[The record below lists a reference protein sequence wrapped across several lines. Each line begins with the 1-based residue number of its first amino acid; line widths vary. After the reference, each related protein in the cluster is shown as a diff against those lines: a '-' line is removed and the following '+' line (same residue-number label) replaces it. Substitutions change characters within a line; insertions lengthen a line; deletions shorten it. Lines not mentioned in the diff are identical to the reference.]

1 MAQGQT
7 MILSA
12 ETLGLLN
19 DFVAN
24 FSKKDKVKEVAN
36 IAQAIAFDI
45 SKDKQYAKG
54 LKEEVLE
61 QVKGEIATKDFV
73 RAEISSVEL
82 SLRAEIYA
90 AKLDLIKWIISAAAV
105 SIVTIVGATWTLF
118 TYLK

>member
-1 MAQGQT
+1 

-19 DFVAN
+19 DFVEN
-24 FSKKDKVKEVAN
+24 FGKKDKVKEVAN

-61 QVKGEIATKDFV
+61 QVKGEVATKDFV
-73 RAEISSVEL
+73 RAEIN
-82 SLRAEIYA
+82 A
-90 AKLDLIKWIISAAAV
+90 AKIDLIKWIIGAAV
-105 SIVTIVGATWTLF
+105 ASIATIIGAVWAIF
-118 TYLK
+118 TYVK